1 MKGIIKLSSPIM
13 IDGQQIKEVQY
24 DTDEISCELF
34 AEADSKKMQACGSKQ
49 GNLSGAAELD
59 YGLHLYLG
67 FAAIIAVNQAWTFED
82 VARIKGQ
89 DIMNVMKIGRNFTLS
104 SGESQDDDSDEQSE
118 ITQDASTPQSQTW
131 NEND

>member
-34 AEADSKKMQACGSKQ
+34 AEADSKKMKASGSKQ

-82 VARIKGQ
+82 VARIKGP
-89 DIMNVMKIGRNFTLS
+89 DIMKVMKIGRNFILS
-104 SGESQDDDSDEQSE
+104 SVESQDDDSDEQSE
-118 ITQDASTPQSQTW
+118 IMQDASTPQSQTW